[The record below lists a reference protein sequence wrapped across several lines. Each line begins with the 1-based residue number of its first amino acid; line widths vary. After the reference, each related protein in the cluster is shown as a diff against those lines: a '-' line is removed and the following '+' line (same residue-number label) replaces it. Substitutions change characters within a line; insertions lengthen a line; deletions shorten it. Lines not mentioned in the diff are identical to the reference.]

1 MVKCLTYL
9 MVMCLIYLDI
19 YDRFWMIFIMNV
31 YSTVQV
37 QPVFVVFHSTW
48 DIDLCGLLF
57 ITRQFNNFF
66 TYMTLQYKHST
77 QCIMNRSLFFFLFLK
92 LLQINFVLADNVHI
106 LSICESSQ
114 FRTEYL
120 RYCFDSTDDTIQEGN
135 PSVHK

>member
-1 MVKCLTYL
+1 M
-9 MVMCLIYLDI
+9 D
-19 YDRFWMIFIMNV
+19 V

-57 ITRQFNNFF
+57 I
-66 TYMTLQYKHST
+66 
-77 QCIMNRSLFFFLFLK
+77 
-92 LLQINFVLADNVHI
+92 VLADNVHI